1 MPTVTATKLTK
12 ILVNRPAPRPDGKNL
27 WIDIDINPTKS
38 TALIHS
44 QDEESVGKHKARK
57 VTFRA
62 DYDCVIVFSNEA
74 VFGVKSVPLSAYEQ
88 TVLEIKD
95 TASKIET
102 FFDIFTG
109 TTLADVTEAMQQEVL
124 PRSGPKIVVP

>member
-1 MPTVTATKLTK
+1 MPTITATKLTK

-44 QDEESVGKHKARK
+44 QQEESVGTHKARK

-62 DYDCVIVFSNEA
+62 DYDCLIVFSNEA

-88 TVLEIKD
+88 TALEIKD
-95 TASKIET
+95 TVSKTET

-109 TTLADVTEAMQQEVL
+109 TTLADATEVMQQEVL
-124 PRSGPKIVVP
+124 PRNGPKIVVP

>member
-1 MPTVTATKLTK
+1 MPTITATKLTK

-44 QDEESVGKHKARK
+44 QQEETVGTHKARK

-74 VFGVKSVPLSAYEQ
+74 VFGMKSVPLSAYEQ
-88 TVLEIKD
+88 TVLEIRD
-95 TASKIET
+95 TIAKTET
-102 FFDIFTG
+102 FFEIFTG
-109 TTLADVTEAMQQEVL
+109 ATLAEATETMPQEMIA
-124 PRSGPKIVVP
+124 RNGPKIVVP